1 MTKHRTQRVSRLR
14 RRKTLRRRGGNK
26 DGKPP
31 KKPLWDRSQPT
42 AFGTRLAEAA
52 KKGETVFGL
61 STITDKAGN
70 VRLDRD
76 SLGEQEASPAP
87 LVSRRD
93 AAAEAAAN
101 AELAA
106 ADKALEE
113 ANEAAAKAEAELA
126 KLLAAAR
133 GPGKAAQDSLAEKE
147 AKLAALQATRKSLET
162 EVAEAAKLTAEK
174 EAAKAAAKLP
184 QGWTRNGPDVEND
197 VWYEFSEGDIQKS
210 QFSNPNYPDMPPY
223 WVEQQDAKTGEV
235 WFANKNTKAS
245 QWERPKA
252 GGKRRRIRG
261 GEKPSIP
268 HVQVPKPS
276 GQPPPPTPGGRRR

>member
-14 RRKTLRRRGGNK
+14 RRKTLRRRGGNNE
-26 DGKPP
+26 
-31 KKPLWDRSQPT
+31 KKRAPLWDPKAKT
-42 AFGTRLAEAA
+42 ALQLAAEDAL
-52 KKGETVFGL
+52 KRGETNILGIPIVTDEKNSSEGL
-61 STITDKAGN
+61 FLRGDPAA
-70 VRLDRD
+70 DRAR
-76 SLGEQEASPAP
+76 Q
-87 LVSRRD
+87 
-93 AAAEAAAN
+93 AAAN

-106 ADKALEE
+106 ADKALAE
-113 ANEAAAKAEAELA
+113 ATAAREAAEKVLEELER
-126 KLLAAAR
+126 AAR
-133 GPGKAAQDSLAEKE
+133 GPGKA
-147 AKLAALQATRKSLET
+147 
-162 EVAEAAKLTAEK
+162 TAEK
-174 EAAKAAAKLP
+174 AAAKAAADLP
-184 QGWTRNGPDVEND
+184 EGWTRHGPDVEND
-197 VWYEFSEGDIQKS
+197 VWYENSKREIS

>member
-14 RRKTLRRRGGNK
+14 RRKTLRGGLPPEK
-26 DGKPP
+26 IVGK
-31 KKPLWDRSQPT
+31 R
-42 AFGTRLAEAA
+42 AFQQAAEAA
-52 KKGETVFGL
+52 
-61 STITDKAGN
+61 
-70 VRLDRD
+70 
-76 SLGEQEASPAP
+76 
-87 LVSRRD
+87 
-93 AAAEAAAN
+93 AAAGKNSLFGVQIVKDDGKRDQRLFSRGDQAAAKAAAN

-113 ANEAAAKAEAELA
+113 ATAAREAAEKVLEELDR
-126 KLLAAAR
+126 AAR
-133 GPGKAAQDSLAEKE
+133 GPGKA
-147 AKLAALQATRKSLET
+147 
-162 EVAEAAKLTAEK
+162 TAEK
-174 EAAKAAAKLP
+174 AAAKAAADLP
-184 QGWTRNGPDVEND
+184 EGWTRHGPDVEND
-197 VWYEFSEGDIQKS
+197 VWYENSKREIS